1 MDFLSALG
9 RVAIAVLSL
18 IVLLVQT
25 WLLGAAVR
33 RVLGVRTGL
42 VRTFLVSLVSLLAI
56 DALINS
62 ALNRDDVRQ
71 LAEQHPAQ
79 FAMFGIVVA
88 LWCFAA
94 SAAVLVG
101 VEILLPTGSLPA
113 PQHLLLG
120 WRRRWRQARRN
131 TSIMAIAAKHGL
143 SSQLRGFGR
152 RSNHEETARSLRN
165 ALNESGVTFI
175 KLGQMLSTRADLLP
189 EVYVRE
195 LSTLQNRATPLP
207 WADVDKVLTD
217 ELGRPV
223 DQVFSHVDHDPLASA
238 SLGQV
243 HRATLLDG
251 RPVVVKVQRPGAA
264 EQVHTDLATLSDLAR
279 QLQGTEWARTLGLR
293 GLVDGFADSLR
304 EELSYTVEAANTRAI
319 AASAADRPRVVVPK
333 VAEDLSTDRVL
344 VMDFL
349 DGTPLS
355 QSSDLVA
362 ALPAQTRAAMA
373 SDLLGTVLHQVLR
386 DGVFHADLH
395 AGNLMVWPN
404 GRVGLLDFGSA
415 GRLDAGSRA
424 QLVQLLWAVDNDDSA
439 AAMDALLMLLDP
451 PDQVNERALQRDLGM
466 LITRMRAGGD
476 TLALFGSLMAM
487 VIKHGFQIPPM
498 LAAALRALGALEGTL
513 RTLNPDVDLVADAR
527 DFGQEQ
533 MRAITPETLKN
544 QAVTRLA
551 QMLPMLDRVPRSVA
565 RITEDLEQGTF
576 SAHVRILSHPEDRHF
591 VTGLVHQLTG
601 ALLAAAAVLGGILL
615 VTSEGGPG
623 FIPGLSLLALFGYLL
638 TFAGFTLALRVV
650 AQMYHRRP

>member
-223 DQVFSHVDHDPLASA
+223 GQVFSHVDHDPLASA

-591 VTGLVHQLTG
+591 VTGLVHQLAG

>member
-56 DALINS
+56 DALINA

-94 SAAVLVG
+94 SAAALVG

-189 EVYVRE
+189 EVYVHE

-207 WADVDKVLTD
+207 WADVEKVLTD
-217 ELGRPV
+217 ELGRPL
-223 DQVFSHVDHDPLASA
+223 DQVFSHVNHDPLASA

-243 HRATLLDG
+243 HQATLLDG
-251 RPVVVKVQRPGAA
+251 RRVVVKVQRPGAA
-264 EQVHTDLATLSDLAR
+264 EQVHTDLATLTDLAR

-304 EELSYTVEAANTRAI
+304 EELS
-319 AASAADRPRVVVPK
+319 
-333 VAEDLSTDRVL
+333 
-344 VMDFL
+344 
-349 DGTPLS
+349 
-355 QSSDLVA
+355 
-362 ALPAQTRAAMA
+362 
-373 SDLLGTVLHQVLR
+373 
-386 DGVFHADLH
+386 
-395 AGNLMVWPN
+395 
-404 GRVGLLDFGSA
+404 
-415 GRLDAGSRA
+415 
-424 QLVQLLWAVDNDDSA
+424 
-439 AAMDALLMLLDP
+439 
-451 PDQVNERALQRDLGM
+451 
-466 LITRMRAGGD
+466 
-476 TLALFGSLMAM
+476 
-487 VIKHGFQIPPM
+487 
-498 LAAALRALGALEGTL
+498 
-513 RTLNPDVDLVADAR
+513 
-527 DFGQEQ
+527 
-533 MRAITPETLKN
+533 
-544 QAVTRLA
+544 
-551 QMLPMLDRVPRSVA
+551 
-565 RITEDLEQGTF
+565 
-576 SAHVRILSHPEDRHF
+576 
-591 VTGLVHQLTG
+591 
-601 ALLAAAAVLGGILL
+601 
-615 VTSEGGPG
+615 
-623 FIPGLSLLALFGYLL
+623 
-638 TFAGFTLALRVV
+638 
-650 AQMYHRRP
+650 